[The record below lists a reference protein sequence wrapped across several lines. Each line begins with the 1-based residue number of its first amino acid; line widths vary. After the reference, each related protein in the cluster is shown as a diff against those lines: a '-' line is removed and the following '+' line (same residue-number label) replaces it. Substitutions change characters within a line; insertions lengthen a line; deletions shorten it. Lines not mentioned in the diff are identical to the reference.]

1 MPYIEE
7 AYSPD
12 KMDNL
17 LQYLTS
23 SKEQGEPEDFEIFV
37 DAFKVVKRTN
47 DINRFDCYSS
57 FIQPQ
62 TQSISVLIFDGSSN
76 RNTKHKFNLKEDKQ
90 GLSGVDVDSRIHE
103 KIKSERE
110 KWDNELL
117 KKEYDILKSE
127 LKDAEDTIDQL
138 EAQLELTKDT
148 KPRLNEMGLVEVASV
163 VLEGFVRRNPQMLT
177 KLPGGEALAGVF
189 IQDNEEKQKML
200 DAPKEIEP
208 KVSFT
213 IEDDNDTEKGTPID
227 TLSEKDKA
235 SLGFVKQLNEAFT
248 REQMEK
254 VMLILDALSK
264 TPTNIESTIQFLSE
278 QKK

>member
-12 KMDNL
+12 KIENL

-23 SKEQGEPEDFEIFV
+23 SKEQGAPEEFEIFV

-47 DINRFDCYSS
+47 DINRFDCYSN

-62 TQSISVLIFDGSSN
+62 TKSISVLIFDGTSN
-76 RNTKHKFNLKEDKQ
+76 RNTRHKFNLKEDKQ
-90 GLSGVDVDSRIHE
+90 GLSGVDVDSRISE
-103 KIKSERE
+103 KLITERE

-117 KKEYDILKSE
+117 KKEFAIMKKE
-127 LKDAEDTIDQL
+127 LQDAEETIDQL
-138 EAQLELTKDT
+138 EAQLELTKSN

-163 VLEGFVRRNPQMLT
+163 VFEGFIRRNPQMLT
-177 KLPGGEALAGVF
+177 KLPGGEALAGAF
-189 IQDNEEKQKML
+189 IQDNEEKQKLL

-213 IEDDNDTEKGTPID
+213 IEEDEAATE
-227 TLSEKDKA
+227 TLSEEDKA
-235 SLGFVKQLNEAFT
+235 SLVFVKKLNQAFS
-248 REQMEK
+248 REQMER
-254 VMLILDALSK
+254 VFLILEILAKNHAD
-264 TPTNIESTIQFLSE
+264 IETTIQFLAE
-278 QKK
+278 QHK